1 VHGTVMTIK
10 KRYLSVLDI
19 ATALVIY
26 FAAQFLFPL
35 HEGNILFVVSTCS
48 FLLSWVIFYKKNQ
61 LKQLLSSG
69 YEQVFYICATT
80 LVISFIFFAIT
91 RSFYSLKYLALS
103 NFSWCLCA
111 LSFRYWLLRN
121 NVFHLAVPN
130 IDDPS
135 KLVQSKKIR
144 YSVVNNPTKINLL
157 DYNGILFD
165 SNKLYP
171 RDWLNLFTH
180 ARIVGVPIFTYD
192 ELVEFIQHKISID
205 YLNGTWLDNSFE
217 LNYFYNYAK
226 RFFDL
231 ALIVLFLPILLPL
244 TLIIAS
250 AIFVTMNGKVIYQQ
264 KRIGKD
270 NQEFWLYKFKT
281 MRDTIE
287 SANNN
292 SLAHDSDRIT
302 SLGKILRR
310 FRLDELAQFYNVL
323 IGNMSIIGPRP
334 LVPEEQ
340 DDFIKK
346 FAKDAPIYQMRHW
359 VYPGITGW
367 AQVHQGH
374 TTEVNETKEKL
385 CYDIYYVKHFSF
397 GLDVKILIMTIGIL
411 FSGFGAR

>member
-1 VHGTVMTIK
+1 MTIN
-10 KRYLSVLDI
+10 KRYLGVLDI
-19 ATALVIY
+19 VTAMVIY

-48 FLLSWVIFYKKNQ
+48 FLLSWVIFHKKNQ

-69 YEQVFYICATT
+69 YEQVFYICVTT

-103 NFSWCLCA
+103 NFLWCICA
-111 LSFRYWLLRN
+111 LGSRYWLLRN
-121 NVFHLAVPN
+121 SVFNLAVPN
-130 IDDPS
+130 IDDQT

-144 YSVVNNPTKINLL
+144 YSIISDPTKINLS

-171 RDWLNLFTH
+171 RDWLNLLTH
-180 ARIVGVPIFTYD
+180 TRIVGIPIFTYD
-192 ELVEFIQHKISID
+192 ELVEFVQHKISID

-217 LNYFYNYAK
+217 LNYFYQYAK

-231 ALIVLFLPILLPL
+231 LLIILFLPILLPL
-244 TLIIAS
+244 SLIIAG
-250 AIFVTMNGKVIYQQ
+250 AIWVTMDGKVIYKQ
-264 KRIGKD
+264 KRVGKD

-287 SANNN
+287 STSAN

-302 SLGKILRR
+302 KLGKFLRR
-310 FRLDELAQFYNVL
+310 FRLDELAQFYNVI

-340 DDFIKK
+340 DNFIKK
-346 FAKDAPIYQMRHW
+346 FAKDAPVYQMRHW

-397 GLDVKILIMTIGIL
+397 GLDVKILIKTVGIL
-411 FSGFGAR
+411 LSGFGAK